1 MKFVTVPA
9 GSFYMGSRK
18 QPQKKTKPK
27 EVENKHSTIKDG
39 EDFLG
44 IDNTPIQPSLSKK
57 NKTLFDNIKPDPQA
71 DSDEL
76 PLHKVTLTHSF
87 QMGVYEVTL
96 GQFKIFLREIG
107 VKKAQQQ
114 GLLSKDFI
122 DWNMYGDNVPVTK
135 VSWDD
140 AQLFIKWLNQ
150 TKPAEDR
157 GVYRLPTE
165 AEWEYA
171 ARAGSQKI
179 YISADTAAQLKEY
192 AWFNENSNSQ
202 PHSVGQKKPNQWG
215 LYDMQGNVWEWVED
229 SYDAN
234 YYGRSPKNN
243 PLNSNGEYKAL
254 RGGSWNYDST
264 YCRAA
269 ERRYNHTAYRS
280 GACGFRVVRIVSPR
294 T

>member
-1 MKFVTVPA
+1 M
-9 GSFYMGSRK
+9 
-18 QPQKKTKPK
+18 
-27 EVENKHSTIKDG
+27 
-39 EDFLG
+39 G
-44 IDNTPIQPSLSKK
+44 IDNTPIKPNLSKK
-57 NKTLFDNIKPDPQA
+57 NKTLLDDIKPDPDA

-76 PLHKVTLTHSF
+76 PLHKVTLTNSF

-96 GQFKIFLREIG
+96 GQFKTFLREIG
-107 VKKAQQQ
+107 VKHGEIGVKNAQQQ
-114 GLLSKDFI
+114 GLLSKNFI
-122 DWNMYGDNVPVTK
+122 DWNKYGDNVPVTV

-140 AQLFIKWLNQ
+140 AQFFIKWLNQ
-150 TKPAEDR
+150 TKPTEDR

-234 YYGRSPKNN
+234 YYGRSPNGN
-243 PLNSNGEYKAL
+243 PLNNKGKYKSL
-254 RGGSWNYDST
+254 RGGSWYHYST
-264 YCRAA
+264 LCRAA
-269 ERRYNHTAYRS
+269 KRYTLQTIYRGYYS
-280 GACGFRVVRIVSPR
+280 GFRVVSPR